1 MFGRTAAVAS
11 VVAIGLIPIGPSAVL
26 AQVRYQPYTP
36 AAPTP
41 YGYPVPYGFLQ
52 PDEVL
57 GTSPSF
63 TVDLNASGNRPV
75 VRVVR
80 RCQYP
85 DGWNETDFSRD
96 VNGIPAGIDHTCPSP
111 AGVRA
116 RY

>member
-1 MFGRTAAVAS
+1 MVAFGTVAASAQVHYQ
-11 VVAIGLIPIGPSAVL
+11 PYGPSA
-26 AQVRYQPYTP
+26 PS
-36 AAPTP
+36 P

-63 TVDLNASGNRPV
+63 TINPNATGREPV
-75 VRVVR
+75 VTVTR

-85 DGWNETDFSRD
+85 DGWNVTDFDRD
-96 VNGIPAGIDHTCPSP
+96 VGGIPSGVGHTCPVP

>member
-1 MFGRTAAVAS
+1 MIGRVVGVAAMVAFGTVAAS
-11 VVAIGLIPIGPSAVL
+11 
-26 AQVRYQPYTP
+26 AQVRYQPYGP
-36 AAPTP
+36 SAPSP

-63 TVDLNASGNRPV
+63 TIDPNATGREPV
-75 VRVVR
+75 VTVNR

-85 DGWNETDFSRD
+85 DGWNVTDFNRD
-96 VNGIPAGIDHTCPSP
+96 VGGIPSGLDHTCPVR